1 MGAST
6 KFSIGWSTAQTA
18 CQLARV
24 CLGHLRQGDE
34 NVHVCIFNFPDAVPG
49 CSLHDREHVEFGHR
63 RGQANSGFSRFRNLT
78 MVSPFYD
85 LTDFRLSL
93 AMDVARNRFCIRV
106 DDDVIV
112 SEPGFF
118 LESNAPGSMHFGLP
132 AWRNFVYSQD
142 SHPAQV
148 DVQHLDVNTNDAL
161 MLFVLE

>member
-1 MGAST
+1 M
-6 KFSIGWSTAQTA
+6 
-18 CQLARV
+18 
-24 CLGHLRQGDE
+24 
-34 NVHVCIFNFPDAVPG
+34 HVCISNFPDAVSE
-49 CSLHDREHVEFGHR
+49 CSLHVREHVEFGHR

-132 AWRNFVYSQD
+132 AWRFFVYSQD
-142 SHPAQV
+142 SHPPRV
-148 DVQHLDVNTNDAL
+148 DVQHVDVSTNDAL
-161 MLFVLE
+161 MLLILE